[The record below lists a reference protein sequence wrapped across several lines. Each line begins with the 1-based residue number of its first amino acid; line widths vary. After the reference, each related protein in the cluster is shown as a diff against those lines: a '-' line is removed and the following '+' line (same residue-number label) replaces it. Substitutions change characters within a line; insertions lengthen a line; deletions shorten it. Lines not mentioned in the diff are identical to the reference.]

1 MADEEIEKAVL
12 FYIIF
17 KNEEFNVTEND
28 FISDKNKQILK
39 AIKELKL
46 KKEEVSMLTIKN
58 KLNSK
63 DDKILKYLSDLGTY
77 IYKTTPQTAYEILK
91 DNTKKREILT
101 LSRKIQKEL
110 IKEEEVDIYIEKLI
124 SELQKIEFQVQKE
137 ESFTNMLAKTAK
149 TIEEN
154 INKQKNYDYHTGF
167 FDLDGLT
174 DGLHGGELTII
185 GARPRSWKNNIFFT
199 NSR

>member
-12 FYIIF
+12 FYMIF

-28 FISDKNKQILK
+28 FVSNKNKQILK
-39 AIKELKL
+39 AIKELKF

-63 DDKILKYLSDLGTY
+63 DDKILKYLSDLGIY

-91 DNTKKREILT
+91 NNTKKREVT
-101 LSRKIQKEL
+101 ALSREMQRKI
-110 IKEEEVDIYIEKLI
+110 IEEEDVDIYIEKII
-124 SELQKIEFQVQKE
+124 SELQKIEFQTEKE
-137 ESFTNMLAKTAK
+137 ETFTDLISETAK
-149 TIEEN
+149 RIEEN
-154 INKQKNYDYHTGF
+154 INKKKDYDFYTGF

-174 DGLHGGELTII
+174 DGLHGGELTIV
-185 GARPRSWKNNIFFT
+185 GARPRRWKNNVFST
-199 NSR
+199 NSG

>member
-12 FYIIF
+12 FYMIF

-28 FISDKNKQILK
+28 FVSNKNKQILK
-39 AIKELKL
+39 AIKELKF

-91 DNTKKREILT
+91 NNTKKREVIA
-101 LSRKIQKEL
+101 LSREMQRKI
-110 IKEEEVDIYIEKLI
+110 IEEEDVDIYIEKII
-124 SELQKIEFQVQKE
+124 SELQKIEFQTEKE
-137 ESFTNMLAKTAK
+137 ETFTDLISETAK
-149 TIEEN
+149 RIEEN
-154 INKQKNYDYHTGF
+154 INKKKDYDFYTGF

-174 DGLHGGELTII
+174 DGLHGGELTIV
-185 GARPRSWKNNIFFT
+185 GARPRRWKNNVFST
-199 NSR
+199 DSR